1 MTTDA
6 SRVLAVKKT
15 RVQPSGD
22 LVELFEKDLEL
33 PAFHGDPVTDM
44 SMVCDMW
51 IRCSWRAASLACTV
65 GITPLARPREAF
77 LAAVRERF
85 QPVLDGAAR
94 RILAA
99 TPPSDRTGLRRQLL
113 QIQETLRGFHRV
125 LDTDPLTLQRTGV
138 SPLAFPARIKDQ
150 LTELRWSVA
159 AAEPTMDESQPR
171 DLHLTDRESQ
181 VWKALA
187 GHRLIAKEIGEAIH
201 GDPSLVRRAIAT
213 IRKKGY
219 EINGGNRGRGYWR
232 PDAPPLG

>member
-6 SRVLAVKKT
+6 GSVLAVKKT

-33 PAFHGDPVTDM
+33 PDFHGDPVTDM
-44 SMVCDMW
+44 SMVCDRW
-51 IRCSWRAASLACTV
+51 IRCSWRAASRACAV
-65 GITPLARPREAF
+65 GITPLARPRAAF

-99 TPPSDRTGLRRQLL
+99 TPPTDRTDVRRQLL

-159 AAEPTMDESQPR
+159 AEPEVDDAPPR
-171 DLHLTDRESQ
+171 HRHLTDRESQ

-187 GHRLIAKEIGEAIH
+187 GHRLIAKEIGEAINA
-201 GDPSLVRRAIAT
+201 DETLVRRAVGK
-213 IRKKGY
+213 IREKGY
-219 EINGGNRGRGYWR
+219 EIRGGRDGRGYWR